1 MEAKFRTISF
11 CWILQSDLHLDHSIR
26 SLQSLNVFKKLYMIE
41 TLHSM
46 LLTNLFVLFP
56 HLFAKLKFWF
66 LSFDYHYSY

>member
-56 HLFAKLKFWF
+56 PFVCKIKILVLII
-66 LSFDYHYSY
+66 